1 MHVKHGLTVTALA
14 GLAAALV
21 LRVTVEGT
29 QQAPT
34 APAGRGGAVQ
44 GPAAPGGGG
53 GGRGGGGQRG
63 RGPATFP
70 AQQRAPG
77 DPALIAKGRNI
88 YSVSCSA
95 CHGVDLRGG
104 QLGGPNLLRS
114 QLVLNDQDG
123 ELIQP
128 VIQNGRP
135 GTIMVPIP
143 LSVDDI
149 KAVAAYLHDVQAAS
163 GSQGRPPA
171 GPPVELNVLV
181 GDAKAGAAFF
191 AQRCASCHSPTGDL
205 QGIGTRIPD
214 AKALQNA
221 WITGAGGRGGRGGG
235 GGGGR
240 GGRGGGGATVT
251 AVVTPA
257 GGQPVEG
264 RLLRLDDF
272 LVTLEL
278 ADGTT
283 RSFRRE
289 GDTPKVDVRDP
300 LEGHRSLLSVY
311 TDKNMHDVTA
321 YLVTLK

>member
-1 MHVKHGLTVTALA
+1 MHVKHGLTVAVLV
-14 GLAAALV
+14 GLAAALAS
-21 LRVTVEGT
+21 RVTVEGT
-29 QQAPT
+29 QAPT
-34 APAGRGGAVQ
+34 APVGRGGAVQ

-95 CHGVDLRGG
+95 CHGADLRGG

-114 QLVLNDQDG
+114 QMVLNDQEG

-143 LSVDDI
+143 LSADDI
-149 KAVAAYLHDVQAAS
+149 KAVAAYLHDVQAA
-163 GSQGRPPA
+163 GGNQGRPPE

-214 AKALQNA
+214 AKVLQNT
-221 WITGAGGRGGRGGG
+221 WLTGSGGGGRGGRGGG
-235 GGGGR
+235 GGGR
-240 GGRGGGGATVT
+240 GGRGGGATVT

-257 GGQPVEG
+257 GGQKVEG
-264 RLLRLDDF
+264 RLVRLDDF

-289 GDTPKVDVRDP
+289 GDEPKVDVRDP
-300 LEGHRSLLSVY
+300 MEGHRTLLSVY

-321 YLVTLK
+321 YLVTLR

>member
-1 MHVKHGLTVTALA
+1 MHLKHGLTASVLV
-14 GLAAALV
+14 GLAAAV
-21 LRVTVEGT
+21 ASRVTVEGT
-29 QQAPT
+29 QAPT

-95 CHGVDLRGG
+95 CHGADLRGG

-114 QLVLNDQDG
+114 PLVLNDQDG

-135 GTIMVPIP
+135 GTLMVPLP
-143 LSVDDI
+143 LSADDV
-149 KAVAAYLHDVQAAS
+149 KAVAAYLHDVQAS
-163 GSQGRPPA
+163 GGSQGRPPE

-181 GDAKAGAAFF
+181 GDARAGAVFF
-191 AQRCASCHSPTGDL
+191 TQRCASCHSPTGDL
-205 QGIGTRIPD
+205 QGIGTRLPD

-221 WITGAGGRGGRGGG
+221 WIVGSGGRGGR

-240 GGRGGGGATVT
+240 GGRGGGGTTVT
-251 AVVTPA
+251 AAVTPA
-257 GGQPVEG
+257 RGQKVEG
-264 RLLRLDDF
+264 RLVRLDDF

-289 GDTPKVDVRDP
+289 GDEPRVEIRDP
-300 LEGHRSLLSVY
+300 LEGHWALLSVY

>member
-1 MHVKHGLTVTALA
+1 MQVKHGLA
-14 GLAAALV
+14 AAALFGVAAV
-21 LRVTVEGT
+21 LAFRVTVEGLS
-29 QQAPT
+29 QAPT

-44 GPAAPGGGG
+44 GPAPPA
-53 GGRGGGGQRG
+53 GGRGGGQRG

-70 AQQRAPG
+70 AQQRTPG
-77 DPALIAKGRNI
+77 DPALIARGRGI

-95 CHGVDLRGG
+95 CHGTDLRGG

-135 GTIMVPIP
+135 GTTMVPIP
-143 LSVDDI
+143 LSADDI
-149 KAVAAYLHDVQAAS
+149 KAVAAYLHDVQAA
-163 GSQGRPPA
+163 GGNQGRPPE
-171 GPPVELNVLV
+171 GPPVELNILV

-191 AQRCASCHSPTGDL
+191 AQRCRTCHSATGDL

-214 AKALQNA
+214 AKALQA
-221 WITGAGGRGGRGGG
+221 TWITGTSGG
-235 GGGGR
+235 
-240 GGRGGGGATVT
+240 GGRGGGGARGRGAANGRTVT
-251 AVVTPA
+251 AVVTPP
-257 GGQPVEG
+257 GGQKAEG
-264 RLLRLDDF
+264 RLVRLDDF

-278 ADGTT
+278 ADGTV
-283 RSFRRE
+283 RSFRRT
-289 GDTPKVDVRDP
+289 GDVPKVEVRDP
-300 LEGHRSLLSVY
+300 LEGHRALLSVY